1 MKLEFPLQIF
11 EKTQTSNF
19 MKISPVRAEFFNA
32 DVGTDLTKL
41 IVTYRNFANA
51 IAPEDIQPVKHPSS
65 FSSGNSTLVLGAVTQ
80 QSVDEECEVLHVQ
93 LSTFLHAH
101 SCTSPIRLRYNNKI
115 VEGGVGYATKL

>member
-1 MKLEFPLQIF
+1 
-11 EKTQTSNF
+11 